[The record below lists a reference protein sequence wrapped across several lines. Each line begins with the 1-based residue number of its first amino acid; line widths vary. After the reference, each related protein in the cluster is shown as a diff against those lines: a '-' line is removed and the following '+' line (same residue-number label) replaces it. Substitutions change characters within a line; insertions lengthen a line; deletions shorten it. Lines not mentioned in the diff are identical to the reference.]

1 MKKKLNE
8 KKLTKAELDKREE
21 IIKSM
26 KKNKRSLVK
35 KYGKDA
41 EAVMYGRATNIAKKQ
56 AESMKKDR
64 LSELIKD
71 ALLNQSVN
79 EAGPEDVK
87 AQQDLNKELE
97 TTKKAAADLEAA
109 SKKNPLAEKDDEGKV
124 VKVKGEKFKKHDIS
138 EKPINETLDDEI
150 FAMADRMVAMMGA
163 EAVVDAIVRAMST
176 DDARLYLGAIMRDYD
191 INEVSINEGVFG
203 LGSKQGIREF
213 IKKVEDLKDIYYD
226 TVGSDT
232 VFNGLDQAIDGAKEL
247 LKVAKDNPYEKAY
260 SERNKQTVFSKRSV
274 NEGHKGKIDYEG
286 KMAKKQLYKIAQYAK
301 HLFGMMDNDTQ
312 LESWVQAKLTK
323 ASDYMGAVKHYLE
336 GEIITSAPPVMNE
349 DEAIK
354 DVEGRA
360 LNIGDVIRLPDNSE
374 HQIIY
379 SYSEGFPFLSPWD
392 GKKPDLMTRVY
403 FKDKPEVAK
412 RLEIIKSFADTR
424 GGFIK

>member
-1 MKKKLNE
+1 
-8 KKLTKAELDKREE
+8 
-21 IIKSM
+21 
-26 KKNKRSLVK
+26 
-35 KYGKDA
+35 
-41 EAVMYGRATNIAKKQ
+41 
-56 AESMKKDR
+56 
-64 LSELIKD
+64 
-71 ALLNQSVN
+71 
-79 EAGPEDVK
+79 
-87 AQQDLNKELE
+87 
-97 TTKKAAADLEAA
+97 
-109 SKKNPLAEKDDEGKV
+109 
-124 VKVKGEKFKKHDIS
+124 
-138 EKPINETLDDEI
+138 
-150 FAMADRMVAMMGA
+150 
-163 EAVVDAIVRAMST
+163 
-176 DDARLYLGAIMRDYD
+176 
-191 INEVSINEGVFG
+191 
-203 LGSKQGIREF
+203 
-213 IKKVEDLKDIYYD
+213 
-226 TVGSDT
+226 
-232 VFNGLDQAIDGAKEL
+232 
-247 LKVAKDNPYEKAY
+247 
-260 SERNKQTVFSKRSV
+260 
-274 NEGHKGKIDYEG
+274 
-286 KMAKKQLYKIAQYAK
+286 MAKKQLYKIAQYAK

-403 FKDKPEVAK
+403 FKDKPEIAK

>member
-8 KKLTKAELDKREE
+8 KKLTKAELDRREE

-79 EAGPEDVK
+79 EASPEDVK
-87 AQQDLNKELE
+87 AQQDLNKELD
-97 TTKKAAADLEAA
+97 TTKA
-109 SKKNPLAEKDDEGKV
+109 SAKELSTLSDQSPLAEKDDEGKV

-138 EKPINETLDDEI
+138 DVNETLDDDVW
-150 FAMADRMVAMMGA
+150 MK
-163 EAVVDAIVRAMST
+163 VDALKNNLKGEELIDVIVRAMST
-176 DDARLYLGAIMRDYD
+176 DDANLYIDAIMRDYD
-191 INEVSINEGVFG
+191 ISLENA
-203 LGSKQGIREF
+203 R
-213 IKKVEDLKDIYYD
+213 DDYYD
-226 TVGSDT
+226 KVGGVYGDKT
-232 VFNGLDQAIDGAKEL
+232 I
-247 LKVAKDNPYEKAY
+247 
-260 SERNKQTVFSKRSV
+260 
-274 NEGHKGKIDYEG
+274 NEGHKGKVDYEG

-336 GEIITSAPPVMNE
+336 GEIITSSPPVMNE

-403 FKDKPEVAK
+403 FKDKPEIAK